1 MDGSA
6 TNLIV
11 SLLVFVI
18 DIYIVLLFVRL
29 FLSEYERYDA
39 VLDMVFQAT
48 DPVVVPL
55 TTSLRS
61 RAVHLMPLLIIAV
74 LLLLKGMILGSIPGA
89 LQSFLSILL
98 RIYVLTIIVTAAFR
112 EAYLNPI
119 VSFGQRLVRPVRDIV
134 RRLSPHPTTVDVLSV
149 GLLVILHTIVL
160 LVLYWLVLYTMEG
173 SGEAAWLSSSHLRF
187 SAFRF
192 LYTVASRGGDDLL
205 LAKGAFI
212 YSLDLIVDLTLFFVL
227 VLFLYVL
234 LSWFSPDPRN
244 PLVQLLTTIAVP
256 ILEPLRRVI
265 PPIAGV
271 IDISPIIAIFGL
283 YFVRDLLRIF
293 LSYLA

>member
-11 SLLVFVI
+11 SLLVLVI

-48 DPVVVPL
+48 DPIVVPL
-55 TTSLRS
+55 ATSLRS
-61 RAVHLMPLLIIAV
+61 RAVQLVPLLVIAV
-74 LLLLKGMILGSIPGA
+74 LLLLKGIIVGSIPIA
-89 LQSFLSILL
+89 LQGFLSTLL

-119 VSFGQRLVRPVRDIV
+119 VSFGQRMVRPVRDMARYV
-134 RRLSPHPTTVDVLSV
+134 SPHPTTVDVLSV
-149 GLLVILHTIVL
+149 GILVILHTIAL
-160 LVLYWLVLYTMEG
+160 LVLGSIEG
-173 SGEAAWLSSSHLRF
+173 E
-187 SAFRF
+187 
-192 LYTVASRGGDDLL
+192 GGTDLL
-205 LAKGAFI
+205 LAKRAFI
-212 YSLDLIVDLTLFFVL
+212 YSLGLIVDLTWFFVL
-227 VLFLYVL
+227 VLFLYVI
-234 LSWFSPDPRN
+234 LSWFSPDPHN
-244 PLVQLLTTIAVP
+244 PLVQLLTTIAIP

-265 PPIAGV
+265 PPIGGV
-271 IDISPIIAIFGL
+271 IDISPIIAMFALQIVNSILHGL
-283 YFVRDLLRIF
+283 